1 MNFTFRKLFRIF
13 LVMIVVII
21 GIIILWAGKSFI
33 ALVTVITIA
42 QRWKLFLF
50 SNLKIVISKD
60 VV

>member
-42 QRWKLFLF
+42 QRRKLFLF

>member
-1 MNFTFRKLFRIF
+1 
-13 LVMIVVII
+13 MIIVII
-21 GIIILWAGKSFI
+21 GIIILWAGKSFM

-50 SNLKIVISKD
+50 SNLKIVVSKD